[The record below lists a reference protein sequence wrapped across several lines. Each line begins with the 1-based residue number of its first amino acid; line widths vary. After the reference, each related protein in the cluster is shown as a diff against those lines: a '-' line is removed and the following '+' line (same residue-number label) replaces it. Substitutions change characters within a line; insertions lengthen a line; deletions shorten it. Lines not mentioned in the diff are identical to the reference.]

1 MAEQIVER
9 INSGFVPVRIH
20 IGTGKSLSVGRQNIA
35 PDHPFREILLPLI
48 IWIIYYLTGLR
59 HLKINKI
66 SQQYEEQARKYIGDP
81 QDLPVNPDFFWAFFF
96 PARFP
101 FPGTLFHGTLFP
113 GILFLL
119 FFVHLLL
126 PHFCRSYADPEG
138 SQK

>member
-20 IGTGKSLSVGRQNIA
+20 IGTGKYLSVGRQNIA

-66 SQQYEEQARKYIGDP
+66 SQQYEEQAREYISDP

-96 PARFP
+96 PARFS
-101 FPGTLFHGTLFP
+101 FPGTLFP